1 MRKLR
6 QSPFLVDQMLADR
19 TQTFDDDD
27 DYKKTHEL
35 VESEVIRAGRAA
47 YATTNLE
54 IKGYLSHLE
63 EKYDTK
69 WYRSTDTLLAE
80 SPFIGFISR
89 KKWPLNDEL
98 NLHLLRYQQV
108 TLQINQVSNAV

>member
-1 MRKLR
+1 
-6 QSPFLVDQMLADR
+6 MLAKR
-19 TQTFDDDD
+19 SQTFDDDD

-63 EKYDTK
+63 EKYGTK

-89 KKWPLNDEL
+89 KKWPLNEEL

-108 TLQINQVSNAV
+108 TLQFNLVSNAV

>member
-1 MRKLR
+1 
-6 QSPFLVDQMLADR
+6 MLAER
-19 TQTFDDDD
+19 TVTFVDDDD
-27 DYKKTHEL
+27 DYKKTHLL

-47 YATTNLE
+47 YATTSSE
-54 IKGYLSHLE
+54 IKDYLSHLE

-69 WYRSTDTLLAE
+69 WYRSTDTLLSE

-89 KKWPLNDEL
+89 KKWPLTEEL

-108 TLQINQVSNAV
+108 TLQFYLVSNAV

>member
-1 MRKLR
+1 
-6 QSPFLVDQMLADR
+6 MLTKR
-19 TQTFDDDD
+19 IHSYDDDD

-35 VESEVIRAGRAA
+35 VESEVMRAGRAA
-47 YATTNLE
+47 YATTNAE

-63 EKYDTK
+63 EKYGTK
-69 WYRSTDTLLAE
+69 WYRSTDTFMSE

-89 KKWPLNDEL
+89 KKWPLTEEL

-108 TLQINQVSNAV
+108 TLQFNLVFNAV